1 METEQKKTLEE
12 HRDRVI
18 LVGLNAGRLKAEENA
33 DEWSMEELAAL
44 TETAGGEPIAQ
55 VLQNKDAP
63 DPRTFIGEGKVE
75 EVKALIENEHA
86 EMVIFDNDLSPSQM
100 RVLTDAFGVQV
111 LDRSGLILDI
121 FAKRAKT
128 KEGRLQVELAQ
139 YQYLLPR
146 LTGMWTHLVRQTASG
161 GKSPIGTR
169 GPGET
174 QLETDRRH
182 IHRKIDKL
190 RADLEEVRRVRGTQR
205 QQRTKNEI
213 PVVAIV
219 GYTNAGKSTLL
230 NALTGAGIPANNRL
244 FDTLDTTSRLLAV
257 SDMLDVVL
265 SDTVGFIRKLPHQL
279 VDAFKATL
287 EELEYADLLL
297 HVIDVSNPMWQE
309 QAAVVDKLIGE
320 LGAQQTPCIR
330 VYNKADRVSAED
342 RPHGEASIAISAKT
356 GAGLPELLELIEQ
369 TLDRGSRRVILH
381 LPYDQGALLDLLY
394 REAKVLDVQYED
406 TTVVEAVC
414 SRKTLGRVRPYVWPP
429 LEEEKEEWEL

>member
-1 METEQKKTLEE
+1 METIQKTVQEE
-12 HRDRVI
+12 KRDRVI
-18 LVGLNAGRLKAEENA
+18 LVGLSAARLKREDNA

-44 TETAGGEPIAQ
+44 TETAGGEVVAQ

-63 DPRTFIGEGKVE
+63 DPRTFIGEGKVT
-75 EVKALIENEHA
+75 EVQTLIENERA
-86 EMVIFDNDLSPSQM
+86 EMVIFDSDLSPSQM

-146 LTGMWTHLVRQTASG
+146 LTGMWSHLVRQTASG

-190 RADLEEVRRVRGTQR
+190 RADLEEVRRVRNTQR
-205 QQRTKNEI
+205 QMRTKNEI

-230 NALTGAGIPANNRL
+230 NALTGAAIPANDRL
-244 FDTLDTTSRLLAV
+244 FDTLDTTTRLLAV
-257 SDMLDVVL
+257 SDMLDVVI

-297 HVIDVSNPMWQE
+297 HVIDISNPMWRE
-309 QAAVVDKLIGE
+309 QAEVVDRLITE
-320 LGAQQTPCIR
+320 LGAETTPCIR
-330 VYNKADRVSAED
+330 VYNKADCVGEED
-342 RPHGEASIAISAKT
+342 RPRGAGSVAISAKT
-356 GAGLPELLELIEQ
+356 GAGIPDLLALIEK
-369 TLDRGSRRVILH
+369 TLDKGSRRVTLH
-381 LPYDQGALLDLLY
+381 LPYDKSGLLDMLY
-394 REAKVLDVQYED
+394 REAKVLKVRYED
-406 TTVVEAVC
+406 TTVVDAVC
-414 SRKTLGRVRPYVWPP
+414 TPKTLGRVRPYVYPP
-429 LEEEKEEWEL
+429 LEEEKEEWER